1 MANLDSSIEEK
12 VAELA
17 GAVAAI
23 DVIYD
28 AYPDFNEGMKTI
40 IENSLDIE
48 AQADITITE
57 FGDYKSATLNNYYI
71 ELDCDYPELY
81 GEIFQEA
88 EYAARETVEQFVDD
102 LNNGGGTVF
111 NAIIDLI
118 YRFT

>member
-1 MANLDSSIEEK
+1 MANSSTEK
-12 VAELA
+12 VANLA

-23 DVIYD
+23 DVISV
-28 AYPDFNEGMKTI
+28 AYLDFNEGMKTI
-40 IENSLDIE
+40 IENSLDIKS
-48 AQADITITE
+48 QADITITE

-88 EYAARETVEQFVDD
+88 EYAARETVEQFVDE
-102 LNNGGGTVF
+102 LNGGGGPVV
-111 NAIIDLI
+111 NAIIDII